1 MITVKDIL
9 KTKEEPTNTVDPTTM
24 VIDALRTLASVN
36 LSYLVVM
43 DGDEF
48 KGIFSER
55 DYTRNL
61 VLKGRSS
68 RDTMVQD
75 VMNTE
80 LPEVY
85 MSKTIEDCMYLMNVR
100 GNRYLVAY
108 DDDNKLAGI
117 ITIHDILRQVLANK
131 HHAFDDALTTGL
143 LDKDESGKI
152 F

>member
-9 KTKEEPTNTVDPTTM
+9 RTKEEPTNTVEPTAM
-24 VIDALRTLASVN
+24 VIDALRILASVN

-68 RDTMVQD
+68 RDTMVQE

>member
-9 KTKEEPTNTVDPTTM
+9 KTKEELTNTIEPTTM

-68 RDTMVQD
+68 RDTMVQE

-108 DDDNKLAGI
+108 DDDNQLAGI

-131 HHAFDDALTTGL
+131 HHAFDDALTSGL

>member
-9 KTKEEPTNTVDPTTM
+9 KTKEELTNTIEPTTM

-68 RDTMVQD
+68 RDTMVQE

-108 DDDNKLAGI
+108 DDDNQLAGI

-131 HHAFDDALTTGL
+131 NHAFDDALTSGL

>member
-1 MITVKDIL
+1 MLTVKDIL
-9 KTKEEPTNTVDPTTM
+9 KTKEEPTNTVEPTTM
-24 VIDALRTLASVN
+24 VIDALKKLASVN

-43 DGDEF
+43 EGDEF

-68 RDTMVQD
+68 RDTMVQE

-80 LPEVY
+80 LPEVS
-85 MSKTIEDCMYLMNVR
+85 MSKTIEDCMYLMNMR

-108 DDDNKLAGI
+108 DDDNNLAGI

-131 HHAFDDALTTGL
+131 HHAFDDELTHGL
-143 LDKDESGKI
+143 LNKDESGKI

>member
-1 MITVKDIL
+1 
-9 KTKEEPTNTVDPTTM
+9 M

-36 LSYLVVM
+36 LSYLVVI

-108 DDDNKLAGI
+108 DDDNRLAGI

>member
-9 KTKEEPTNTVDPTTM
+9 KTKDEPTNTIEPTTM
-24 VIDALRTLASVN
+24 VIDALRKLASVN

-43 DGDEF
+43 DGDDF

-68 RDTMVQD
+68 RDTMVQE

-85 MSKTIEDCMYLMNVR
+85 MSKTIEDCMYLMNMR

-108 DDDNKLAGI
+108 NDDDKLAGI

-131 HHAFDDALTTGL
+131 NHAFDDALTGL
-143 LDKDESGKI
+143 LNKDESGKI

>member
-9 KTKEEPTNTVDPTTM
+9 KTKEELTNTIEPTTM

-68 RDTMVQD
+68 RDTMVQE

-108 DDDNKLAGI
+108 DDDNTLAGI

>member
-108 DDDNKLAGI
+108 DDDNRLAGI

>member
-1 MITVKDIL
+1 MLSPANIWVYCLTQ
-9 KTKEEPTNTVDPTTM
+9 
-24 VIDALRTLASVN
+24 VN

-68 RDTMVQD
+68 RDTMVQE

-108 DDDNKLAGI
+108 DDDNQLAGI

-131 HHAFDDALTTGL
+131 HHAFDDALTSGL

>member
-9 KTKEEPTNTVDPTTM
+9 KTKEEPTNTVEPTTM

-36 LSYLVVM
+36 MSYLVVM

-68 RDTMVQD
+68 RDTMVQE

-108 DDDNKLAGI
+108 DDDNTLAGI

>member
-9 KTKEEPTNTVDPTTM
+9 KTKEEPTNTIEPTTL
-24 VIDALRTLASVN
+24 VIDALRKLASVN

-43 DGDEF
+43 EGDEF

-68 RDTMVQD
+68 RDTMVQE

-80 LPEVY
+80 LPEVS

-131 HHAFDDALTTGL
+131 HHAFDDALTSGL

>member
-1 MITVKDIL
+1 MITVKEIL
-9 KTKEEPTNTVDPTTM
+9 KTKEELTNTIEPTTM
-24 VIDALRTLASVN
+24 VIDALRKLASVN

-68 RDTMVQD
+68 RDTMVRE
-75 VMNTE
+75 VMNTD
-80 LPEVY
+80 LPEVS
-85 MSKTIEDCMYLMNVR
+85 MSKTIEDCMYLMNMR

-108 DDDNKLAGI
+108 DEDDKLAGI

-131 HHAFDDALTTGL
+131 HHTFDDELTTGL
-143 LDKDESGKI
+143 LNKDESGKI

>member
-9 KTKEEPTNTVDPTTM
+9 KTKEELTNTIEPTTM
-24 VIDALRTLASVN
+24 VIDALRKLASVN

-68 RDTMVQD
+68 RDTMVQE

-131 HHAFDDALTTGL
+131 HHAFDDALTSGL

>member
-1 MITVKDIL
+1 MRTVQDIL
-9 KTKEEPTNTVDPTTM
+9 KTKEKPTNTIAPTTL
-24 VIDALRTLASVN
+24 VIDALKELSSVN
-36 LSYLVVM
+36 LSYLIVM

-68 RDTMVQD
+68 RDTMVQE

-80 LPEVY
+80 LPEVSS
-85 MSKTIEDCMYLMNVR
+85 SKTIEDCMYLMNMR

-108 DDDNKLAGI
+108 DDDNKVAGI
-117 ITIHDILRQVLANK
+117 ITIHDILRQVIANK
-131 HHAFDDALTTGL
+131 QNVFNDSLEGL
-143 LDKDESGKI
+143 LNKDESGKI